1 MKVVT
6 RFAPSPTGPLHIGGA
21 RTALFNW
28 LYAKNQNG
36 HFFLRVE
43 DTDRER
49 SSKTFTEDICN
60 SLKWLNIN
68 WDGNIIYQSQNIN
81 NHIETA
87 NKLLDNGNAYKCYCT
102 KEEISNERSLAL
114 KNRVPYKYSGK
125 CRTQNKNIFQNKN
138 KSFVVRIKM
147 PKNMNIS
154 LEDKILGSIDI
165 NSKDLDDFII
175 LRSDLTPTYMISVVC
190 DDHNMNVTH
199 VIRGDD
205 HLTNTFKQVIIYK
218 HLGWKT
224 PVFSHIPLI
233 HSSEGK
239 KLSKR
244 DGVVSLMTYKNQG
257 ILSDAM
263 KNYLLRLGWGHGDK
277 EFFSEEEA
285 KEYFNLEGIG
295 KSPARYDMKKLSH
308 INSIYI
314 KNKTSKELLN
324 LVKDKISEKVLN
336 NNYLKDIL
344 DVFKERSETLNDLIA
359 YTKIVL
365 NEENIVID
373 DDVAN
378 IIKNTNLRVK
388 QKIIESLESIN
399 IWNLENIEKAI
410 KNLLISLGI
419 KLPQIALPIRVAL
432 LGKKYSPSIYIILLL
447 IGKNQSLKRIKKAFC
462 N

>member
-277 EFFSEEEA
+277 EFFSEKEA

-308 INSIYI
+308 INSVYI

-410 KNLLISLGI
+410 KNLLISL
-419 KLPQIALPIRVAL
+419 
-432 LGKKYSPSIYIILLL
+432 
-447 IGKNQSLKRIKKAFC
+447 
-462 N
+462 